1 MLMRPRGGACT
12 CPSQRGSAQF
22 NMAATRL
29 AAAVLL
35 ASLTSSS
42 ALQHPSLT
50 IVNEWGDRLEE
61 ELYNIV
67 RKYSGVEELKNFYR
81 DHSVNLNVVDVD
93 GQVLVQQT
101 AKEID
106 GLLSKKMKA
115 LETVVKAAEDLA
127 LNYTYDP
134 NLAIED
140 VHWYD
145 AKNLADGDPILT
157 YDPQFR
163 KPINRTYSAIHLPT
177 DIWKGDPKIAN
188 ELKWSDKLD
197 EVFYANT
204 VEDPGLLWQYF
215 GSSKGPFRNYP
226 AFQWESPGTVDLF
239 DVRRRPWYIQGAS
252 SAKDMMILIDNSGSV
267 HGLTLTLIKRSV
279 QELLKTLGEN
289 DFVNMAWFNT
299 EAHYVSCFDTFVQA
313 NVRNK
318 KVLEVAVLEIGDGN
332 MSDFGKGLEFAFRA
346 FDDFNATHTSQGA
359 RCNKII
365 MLFTDGGTERPVE
378 VFEKYNKDREI
389 RIFTYAV
396 GPPAYST
403 SALKWMAC
411 ENKGYYVD
419 IPAVGAIRQKTQDY
433 VAVLSRPMV
442 LSEEKQFMW
451 TNIYLDA
458 MGMGMM
464 TTITLPVYNKSE
476 GSQEILGV
484 MGTDIT
490 LAQITKFNPNR
501 EVGPT
506 GYTFAIN
513 PNGYILFHPSLK
525 SQEQTYT
532 SFSEKALLEYRLG
545 YLSEPPNVDFLEV
558 EPDNPSKEDVRKKMI
573 DRDSG
578 AVTIETFVRSQD
590 ERYVDLVNRTY
601 IYGPMNS
608 TIFSLGLVLPEYR
621 QKRIEVE
628 NIDIPTGRD
637 YLQTQRSA
645 LFIAPWQF
653 CDDVLTNASHADFLQ
668 DILEKLSGFD
678 FPTECNEP
686 KLKHLL
692 LDTVVTESLA
702 EFWNNKAV
710 DFKSQDL
717 DSCSVTGNACNA
729 TCSNAR
735 FNSSDGIVATFVST
749 EGGITRVFPES
760 ECQDFEDRRDTWQQT
775 FFRRSLDND
784 YFIYS
789 VPYNS
794 YHQNWPVNY
803 TIMATSSV
811 TLNDMGGIKPAVVGV
826 KLDPEIILGTMLHI
840 TDQCPGGP
848 SCSDVSRSCRDSENL
863 LCVLLDDGGFIVTT
877 NQDEQVGDV
886 GRFFGEVD
894 GHLMRELYN
903 RSVYRREEAYDFQ
916 ASCKKEQPKVASA
929 GSRVSF
935 VPRLNLADALNLQWW
950 TTNAAWAYLQQNV
963 YGILFSTSS
972 TMAEEL
978 GEEGSIDENVSC
990 VRLQHEYYLGPEV
1003 QLYWSADCGN
1013 CSRTMTARQLRY
1025 SNLLLVVADP
1035 LCNSCNN
1042 TPVIQEPQKTNNPD
1056 QCTVTPRYRRG
1067 PEKCYDHHKD
1077 EDASHCGAAA
1087 LAAPSLFATSIQ
1099 LSFLLFIMKLF
1110 GAT

>member
-1 MLMRPRGGACT
+1 
-12 CPSQRGSAQF
+12 
-22 NMAATRL
+22 MAATIVRIGDDW
-29 AAAVLL
+29 
-35 ASLTSSS
+35 ASIVKPCGTFACARFLPPLDRSSEIN
-42 ALQHPSLT
+42 LDR
-50 IVNEWGDRLEE
+50 VMEWGDRLEE

-67 RKYSGVEELKNFYR
+67 SKYSGVEELKNFYR
-81 DHSVNLNVVDVD
+81 DHNVNLNVVDVD

-115 LETVVKAAEDLA
+115 LETVVSAAEDLA

-134 NLAIED
+134 DLAIED

-157 YDPQFR
+157 
-163 KPINRTYSAIHLPT
+163 
-177 DIWKGDPKIAN
+177 
-188 ELKWSDKLD
+188 
-197 EVFYANT
+197 
-204 VEDPGLLWQYF
+204 
-215 GSSKGPFRNYP
+215 
-226 AFQWESPGTVDLF
+226 
-239 DVRRRPWYIQGAS
+239 YIQGAS

-378 VFEKYNKDREI
+378 VFEKYNKDR
-389 RIFTYAV
+389 
-396 GPPAYST
+396 
-403 SALKWMAC
+403 
-411 ENKGYYVD
+411 D
-419 IPAVGAIRQKTQDY
+419 
-433 VAVLSRPMV
+433 
-442 LSEEKQFMW
+442 
-451 TNIYLDA
+451 
-458 MGMGMM
+458 GMGMM
-464 TTITLPVYNKSE
+464 TTITLPVYNKS
-476 GSQEILGV
+476 LG
-484 MGTDIT
+484 
-490 LAQITKFNPNR
+490 
-501 EVGPT
+501 
-506 GYTFAIN
+506 
-513 PNGYILFHPSLK
+513 
-525 SQEQTYT
+525 
-532 SFSEKALLEYRLG
+532 LG

-558 EPDNPSKEDVRKKMI
+558 EPDNPSKEEVRKNMI
-573 DRDSG
+573 DRASG

-645 LFIAPWQF
+645 LFIAPWNF

-678 FPTECNEP
+678 FPAECDEP
-686 KLKHLL
+686 RLKHLL
-692 LDTVVTESLA
+692 LDTIVTERLA

-710 DFKSQDL
+710 DFK
-717 DSCSVTGNACNA
+717 
-729 TCSNAR
+729 
-735 FNSSDGIVATFVST
+735 SDGIVATFVST

-775 FFRRSLDND
+775 FFRRSLDNN

-794 YHQNWPVNY
+794 DHQNWPVNY

-840 TDQCPGGP
+840 TDQ
-848 SCSDVSRSCRDSENL
+848 DS
-863 LCVLLDDGGFIVTT
+863 VLD
-877 NQDEQVGDV
+877 
-886 GRFFGEVD
+886 
-894 GHLMRELYN
+894 
-903 RSVYRREEAYDFQ
+903 
-916 ASCKKEQPKVASA
+916 
-929 GSRVSF
+929 
-935 VPRLNLADALNLQWW
+935 
-950 TTNAAWAYLQQNV
+950 
-963 YGILFSTSS
+963 
-972 TMAEEL
+972 
-978 GEEGSIDENVSC
+978 
-990 VRLQHEYYLGPEV
+990 
-1003 QLYWSADCGN
+1003 
-1013 CSRTMTARQLRY
+1013 
-1025 SNLLLVVADP
+1025 
-1035 LCNSCNN
+1035 
-1042 TPVIQEPQKTNNPD
+1042 
-1056 QCTVTPRYRRG
+1056 
-1067 PEKCYDHHKD
+1067 
-1077 EDASHCGAAA
+1077 
-1087 LAAPSLFATSIQ
+1087 
-1099 LSFLLFIMKLF
+1099 KLK
-1110 GAT
+1110 

>member
-1 MLMRPRGGACT
+1 M
-12 CPSQRGSAQF
+12 
-22 NMAATRL
+22 
-29 AAAVLL
+29 
-35 ASLTSSS
+35 
-42 ALQHPSLT
+42 
-50 IVNEWGDRLEE
+50 
-61 ELYNIV
+61 
-67 RKYSGVEELKNFYR
+67 
-81 DHSVNLNVVDVD
+81 
-93 GQVLVQQT
+93 
-101 AKEID
+101 
-106 GLLSKKMKA
+106 
-115 LETVVKAAEDLA
+115 TVVKAAEDLA

-145 AKNLADGDPILT
+145 AKNLAEGDPILT

-419 IPAVGAIRQKTQDY
+419 IPAVGAIRQKTQVSSWLTSPPRTLLFLSPLSSKLSLLLSHQSGYFLEIPAVGAIRQQTQDY

-525 SQEQTYT
+525 SQ
-532 SFSEKALLEYRLG
+532 LG

-608 TIFSLGLVLPEYR
+608 TIFSPKILVRIGPTVVTPLRQCYPVEMLRLASLLGLVLPEYR

-710 DFKSQDL
+710 DFK
-717 DSCSVTGNACNA
+717 
-729 TCSNAR
+729 
-735 FNSSDGIVATFVST
+735 SDGIVATFVST

-1013 CSRTMTARQLRY
+1013 CSRY
-1025 SNLLLVVADP
+1025 
-1035 LCNSCNN
+1035 
-1042 TPVIQEPQKTNNPD
+1042 IQASF
-1056 QCTVTPRYRRG
+1056 
-1067 PEKCYDHHKD
+1067 

>member
-1 MLMRPRGGACT
+1 MKVYHR
-12 CPSQRGSAQF
+12 CPTIG
-22 NMAATRL
+22 
-29 AAAVLL
+29 VL
-35 ASLTSSS
+35 SN
-42 ALQHPSLT
+42 T
-50 IVNEWGDRLEE
+50 I
-61 ELYNIV
+61 
-67 RKYSGVEELKNFYR
+67 
-81 DHSVNLNVVDVD
+81 
-93 GQVLVQQT
+93 
-101 AKEID
+101 
-106 GLLSKKMKA
+106 
-115 LETVVKAAEDLA
+115 VKAAEDLA

-134 NLAIED
+134 DLAIED

-145 AKNLADGDPILT
+145 AKNLQDGDPILT

-239 DVRRRPWYIQGAS
+239 DVRRRPC
-252 SAKDMMILIDNSGSV
+252 SGSV

-346 FDDFNATHTSQGA
+346 FDDFNANSTSQGA

-378 VFEKYNKDREI
+378 VFEKYNKDRDI

-442 LSEEKQFMW
+442 LSGEKQFMW

-525 SQEQTYT
+525 SQ
-532 SFSEKALLEYRLG
+532 LG

-558 EPDNPSKEDVRKKMI
+558 EPDNPSKEEVRKNMI
-573 DRDSG
+573 DRMSG

-608 TIFSLGLVLPEYR
+608 TIFSTFAAAFVLSRMCAGTDPGSVPCAWLQPAGVGNPLGLVLPEYR

-645 LFIAPWQF
+645 LFIAPWNF
-653 CDDVLTNASHADFLQ
+653 CDDVLTNSSHADFLQ

-678 FPTECNEP
+678 FPAECDEP
-686 KLKHLL
+686 RLKHLL
-692 LDTVVTESLA
+692 LDTVVTERLA

-710 DFKSQDL
+710 DFKSQDIEA
-717 DSCSVTGNACNA
+717 CRNTGNTCNA

-735 FNSSDGIVATFVST
+735 YNASDGIVATFVST

-760 ECQDFEDRRDTWQQT
+760 ECQDFEDKRDTWQQT

-794 YHQNWPVNY
+794 DHQNWPVNY

-840 TDQCPGGP
+840 TDQCSLGQ
-848 SCSDVSRSCRDSENL
+848 SCSDVIRSCRDSENL

-877 NQDEQVGDV
+877 NQDDQVGDV

-894 GHLMRELYN
+894 GHLMSEMYN
-903 RSVYRREEAYDFQ
+903 QRVYRR
-916 ASCKKEQPKVASA
+916 
-929 GSRVSF
+929 
-935 VPRLNLADALNLQWW
+935 
-950 TTNAAWAYLQQNV
+950 
-963 YGILFSTSS
+963 ILFSSSS

-990 VRLQHEYYLGPEV
+990 VRLQHEYYLGPTTY
-1003 QLYWSADCGN
+1003 QYWSDDCGN
-1013 CSRTMTARQLRY
+1013 CSRGQTEGCLVPIKILGDGAAMTARDDSGGNGAGDGAGCQ
-1025 SNLLLVVADP
+1025 
-1035 LCNSCNN
+1035 
-1042 TPVIQEPQKTNNPD
+1042 
-1056 QCTVTPRYRRG
+1056 TVR
-1067 PEKCYDHHKD
+1067 HVNQQ
-1077 EDASHCGAAA
+1077 
-1087 LAAPSLFATSIQ
+1087 SIPNQ
-1099 LSFLLFIMKLF
+1099 P
-1110 GAT
+1110 

>member
-1 MLMRPRGGACT
+1 MLMRPWGGACT

-29 AAAVLL
+29 AALVLL
-35 ASLTSSS
+35 ASLSIGS
-42 ALQHPSLT
+42 ALQHPSLN
-50 IVNEWGDRLEE
+50 IVMEWGDRLEE

-67 RKYSGVEELKNFYR
+67 RKYSGVEELKNYYR
-81 DHSVNLNVVDVD
+81 DHQVNLNVVDVD
-93 GQVLVQQT
+93 GLALVQQT

-115 LETVVKAAEDLA
+115 LETIVKAAEDLA

-134 NLAIED
+134 DLAIED

-145 AKNLADGDPILT
+145 AKNLQDGDPILT

-346 FDDFNATHTSQGA
+346 FDDFNTNSTSQGA

-378 VFEKYNKDREI
+378 VFEKYNKDR
-389 RIFTYAV
+389 
-396 GPPAYST
+396 
-403 SALKWMAC
+403 
-411 ENKGYYVD
+411 D
-419 IPAVGAIRQKTQDY
+419 
-433 VAVLSRPMV
+433 
-442 LSEEKQFMW
+442 
-451 TNIYLDA
+451 
-458 MGMGMM
+458 GMGMM

-476 GSQEILGV
+476 G
-484 MGTDIT
+484 
-490 LAQITKFNPNR
+490 
-501 EVGPT
+501 
-506 GYTFAIN
+506 
-513 PNGYILFHPSLK
+513 
-525 SQEQTYT
+525 
-532 SFSEKALLEYRLG
+532 LG

-558 EPDNPSKEDVRKKMI
+558 EPDNPSKEDVRKNMI
-573 DRDSG
+573 DRMSG

-645 LFIAPWQF
+645 LFIAPWNF
-653 CDDVLTNASHADFLQ
+653 CDDVLTNSSHADFLQ

-678 FPTECNEP
+678 FPAECDEP
-686 KLKHLL
+686 RLKHLL
-692 LDTVVTESLA
+692 LDTVVTERLA

-710 DFKSQDL
+710 DFKS
-717 DSCSVTGNACNA
+717 
-729 TCSNAR
+729 
-735 FNSSDGIVATFVST
+735 DGIMATFVST

-760 ECQDFEDRRDTWQQT
+760 ECQDFEDKRDTWQQT

-794 YHQNWPVNY
+794 DHQNWPVNY

-840 TDQCPGGP
+840 TDQNNTEGNTTQCPLGQ
-848 SCSDVSRSCRDSENL
+848 SCSDVIRSCRDSENL

-877 NQDEQVGDV
+877 NQDDQVGDV

-894 GHLMRELYN
+894 GHLMSEMYN
-903 RSVYRREEAYDFQ
+903 QRVYRREEAYDFQ

-963 YGILFSTSS
+963 YGILFSSSS

-990 VRLQHEYYLGPEV
+990 VRLQHEYYLGPTTY
-1003 QLYWSADCGN
+1003 QYWSDDCGN
-1013 CSRTMTARQLRY
+1013 CSRKMTVRQLRY

-1035 LCNSCNN
+1035 VCDSCNN

-1056 QCTVTPRYRRG
+1056 QCHVTPRYRRG
-1067 PEKCYDHHKD
+1067 PEKCYDHHPE